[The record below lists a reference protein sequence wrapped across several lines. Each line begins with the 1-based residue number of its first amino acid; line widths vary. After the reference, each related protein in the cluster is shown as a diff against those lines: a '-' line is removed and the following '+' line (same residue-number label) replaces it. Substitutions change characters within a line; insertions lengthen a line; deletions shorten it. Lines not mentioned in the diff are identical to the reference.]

1 MRRYAEQFNSDLLGA
16 QAGIFFAI
24 INMYFACGG
33 DLQSKEKPFDYF
45 VLIFGIVTLL
55 NAGFIPFFKMK
66 FDNLAERRPLIT
78 EQLNADELSLVQS
91 FDRPATQ
98 SRWQVYEKIIFALSA
113 AGTTNAAFNIA
124 RFNPA
129 FSHLVFNSVTSKVV
143 YATFIFSLSA
153 APLILNATCSNVFQK
168 SLMEACGKS
177 GVWIGAIFAL
187 FLTQFVMFSQASI
200 PPLEVNSMA
209 SVMGALFLIDLAMSL
224 KFNLS
229 PTERGGY
236 FFIFLEML
244 RTAVTAFGN
253 MMAVPNILSLS
264 NTFNVVTD
272 GHAKQLVYGVVGMAS
287 LLFGFHKARQVTDKH
302 CQALNR
308 EDSGLEGFSEPQGV

>member
-24 INMYFACGG
+24 INMYFVCGG

-55 NAGFIPFFKMK
+55 NSGLIPFFKMR

-129 FSHLVFNSVTSKVV
+129 FAHLVLNNGVTSHAA
-143 YATFIFSLSA
+143 YATFIFSISA
-153 APLILNATCSNVFQK
+153 LPLILNATCSNVFQK

-187 FLTQFVMFSQASI
+187 FLTQFVTFSQASI

-209 SVMGALFLIDLAMSL
+209 SVMGALFLIDLAISL

-236 FFIFLEML
+236 FFIFIEML

-264 NTFNVVTD
+264 NTFNVATD

-287 LLFGFHKARQVTDKH
+287 LLFGFHKARKLTDEH
-302 CQALNR
+302 CQALGA
-308 EDSGLEGFSEPQGV
+308 DYTGSEGFAEPRV